1 MHGVDKQKII
11 RMDQK
16 CCSLSKRNLL
26 LSIMTQIKSKMIY
39 YVNLTQ
45 KKIYVAILIIF
56 STNSVETTQYPHVK
70 I

>member
-1 MHGVDKQKII
+1 
-11 RMDQK
+11 
-16 CCSLSKRNLL
+16 
-26 LSIMTQIKSKMIY
+26 MTQIKSKMI

-56 STNSVETTQYPHVK
+56 STNGAETTRYPHVE

>member
-1 MHGVDKQKII
+1 
-11 RMDQK
+11 
-16 CCSLSKRNLL
+16 
-26 LSIMTQIKSKMIY
+26 MTQIKSKMIY

-56 STNSVETTQYPHVK
+56 STNGAETTRYPHVK